1 VQKIPEKTLT
11 QQSKKMQKCK
21 KKKILTQIIQE
32 IHDRMRRPNL
42 RIIVVDE
49 NEDFLL
55 KELINIFYKIIE
67 EN

>member
-1 VQKIPEKTLT
+1 
-11 QQSKKMQKCK
+11 
-21 KKKILTQIIQE
+21 
-32 IHDRMRRPNL
+32 MRRPNL